1 MGPEGLMGSA
11 VRLGAAVDALAALAA
26 YVRVETEDLPADPQV
41 RELLAAVA
49 SEVLGETVG
58 PGDVGGAGEG
68 GGAGGTGDLD
78 LRTAGAAVGLA
89 RAFLRQGA
97 ELIDNPGRSGGWDQV
112 DVPLLQSIG
121 RMSMA
126 ISDVIRAAEGRL
138 EGLGELLTAPGARFL
153 DIGTGTAWLAIA
165 MARSHPGLQVVGID
179 IFAPALDL
187 ARTNVDAEGL
197 AGAVELRLQDAVTL
211 DEPDGYDAIWV
222 PMPFLPK
229 AIVPDVIAA
238 AARSLR
244 PGGWVLP
251 GTFGGPD
258 DRLSQLL
265 TELRIVRAGGH
276 PWRPEEFIGV
286 LEGAGMVDAGEV
298 PRTWAATLRLYAG
311 RRGSPG

>member
-1 MGPEGLMGSA
+1 MGPQGLMGNA

-26 YVRVETEDLPADPQV
+26 YLRVETEDLPADPRV

-49 SEVLGETVG
+49 GEVLGEDGV
-58 PGDVGGAGEG
+58 VGGVG
-68 GGAGGTGDLD
+68 GDGALD
-78 LRTAGAAVGLA
+78 ARSAGAVVGLA

-97 ELIDNPGRSGGWDQV
+97 ELVDNPGRSGGWDQV

-126 ISDVIRAAEGRL
+126 VSDAIRAAEERL
-138 EGLGELLTAPGARFL
+138 DGLGERLAVPGARFL
-153 DIGTGTAWLAIA
+153 DIGTGTGWLAIA

-179 IFAPALDL
+179 IFSPALDL
-187 ARTNVDAEGL
+187 ARGNVDAEGL
-197 AGAVELRLQDAVTL
+197 DEAIELRLQDAVTL

-222 PMPFLPK
+222 PMPFLPE
-229 AIVPDVIAA
+229 AIVPGVIAA

-251 GTFGGPD
+251 GTFAGPD

-265 TELRIVRAGGH
+265 TDLRIVRAGGH
-276 PWRPEEFIGV
+276 PWRAEELIGV
-286 LEGAGMVDAGEV
+286 LEDAGLEEAAEV
-298 PRTWAATLRLYAG
+298 PQTPPVRLFAG
-311 RRGSPG
+311 RRPETA

>member
-1 MGPEGLMGSA
+1 MGPQGLMGNA

-26 YVRVETEDLPADPQV
+26 YVRVETEDLPADPRV

-49 SEVLGETVG
+49 TELLGE
-58 PGDVGGAGEG
+58 DGEVEG
-68 GGAGGTGDLD
+68 SS
-78 LRTAGAAVGLA
+78 AGAVVGLA

-126 ISDVIRAAEGRL
+126 VSDAIRAAEERL
-138 EGLGELLTAPGARFL
+138 DGLGERLAAPGARFL
-153 DIGTGTAWLAIA
+153 DIGTGPGWLAIA

-187 ARTNVDAEGL
+187 ARGNVDDAGL

-222 PMPFLPK
+222 PMPFLPE
-229 AIVPDVIAA
+229 AIVPGVIAA
-238 AARSLR
+238 AARSVR

-251 GTFGGPD
+251 GTFAGPD

-265 TELRIVRAGGH
+265 TDLRIVRAGGH
-276 PWRPEEFIGV
+276 PWRPEEIIGV
-286 LEGAGMVDAGEV
+286 LEDAGLSEAAEV
-298 PRTWAATLRLYAG
+298 PRTWPVRLFAA
-311 RRGSPG
+311 RRELSGG

>member
-1 MGPEGLMGSA
+1 MGPQGLMGNA

-26 YVRVETEDLPADPQV
+26 YVRVETEDLPADPRV

-49 SEVLGETVG
+49 TELLGE
-58 PGDVGGAGEG
+58 DGEVEG
-68 GGAGGTGDLD
+68 SS
-78 LRTAGAAVGLA
+78 AGAVVGLA

-126 ISDVIRAAEGRL
+126 VSDAIRAAEERL
-138 EGLGELLTAPGARFL
+138 DGLGERLAAPGARFL
-153 DIGTGTAWLAIA
+153 DIGTGTGWLAIA

-187 ARTNVDAEGL
+187 ARGNVDDAGL

-222 PMPFLPK
+222 PMPFLPE
-229 AIVPDVIAA
+229 AIVPGVIAA
-238 AARSLR
+238 AARSVR

-251 GTFGGPD
+251 GTFAGPD

-265 TELRIVRAGGH
+265 TDLRIVRAGGH
-276 PWRPEEFIGV
+276 PWRPEEIIGV
-286 LEGAGMVDAGEV
+286 LEDAGLSEAAEV
-298 PRTWAATLRLYAG
+298 PRTWPVRLFAA
-311 RRGSPG
+311 RRELSGG